1 VAVYHKERWLMSG
14 GTSAGSPIW
23 AAISAL
29 LGQHLQAKQK
39 SLATLIMATPGG
51 FNGLLYQTS
60 QTSGSTPGIADI
72 TVGTNDL
79 GSAPC
84 SVCTATAGFD
94 DVTGLGAP
102 NVSNFISHF

>member
-1 VAVYHKERWLMSG
+1 MTHDRIEIAFAVPFVRVLADGAGHDSG
-14 GTSAGSPIW
+14 
-23 AAISAL
+23 L
-29 LGQHLQAKQK
+29 R
-39 SLATLIMATPGG
+39 M
-51 FNGLLYQTS
+51 LYQTS

-72 TVGTNDL
+72 TAGTNDL
-79 GSAPC
+79 GGAPC